1 MVSKSSAAGRLD
13 QAVAASIRQEFGSPA
28 GAIIG
33 YLDILLEDARREGL
47 ESFVP
52 DLARM
57 RSAAGDLLG
66 LIGRIVDGAAGQ
78 LDPGRLRHDLRTP
91 LNAIKGYGELILE
104 EARDGAPAA
113 LVKDLAAVLGL
124 A

>member
-1 MVSKSSAAGRLD
+1 MITTPSRSSCRGCSKKSRACSAASARRVEDRRRVVSKSSAAGRLD

-66 LIGRIVDGAAGQ
+66 LNGRS
-78 LDPGRLRHDLRTP
+78 
-91 LNAIKGYGELILE
+91 
-104 EARDGAPAA
+104 
-113 LVKDLAAVLGL
+113 
-124 A
+124 